1 MMVISITKTT
11 VTIINTIAAIIS
23 LIPLYEGGDAFRPYL
38 PYRAGNI
45 KTHINYGDELFR
57 WEKANA
63 ISSKEKMAQ
72 YLGQLLL

>member
-1 MMVISITKTT
+1 MVAFLKPKNIII
-11 VTIINTIAAIIS
+11 TIIIITAIIS

-38 PYRAGNI
+38 PYRAGDI

-57 WEKANA
+57 WQKANA